1 MQLHIFEENE
11 RCVKID
17 VRQNTL
23 LEDIIKLTIK
33 IFTFVFTFLLAPRKD
48 CCGFLRKSPSKLYI
62 VQVFDDFF

>member
-23 LEDIIKLTIK
+23 LEDIYKRELGNLKAIYHI
-33 IFTFVFTFLLAPRKD
+33 PP
-48 CCGFLRKSPSKLYI
+48 LRQN
-62 VQVFDDFF
+62 VDFGLFFRSEI